1 MQTTPILTINSG
13 SSSLK
18 LGLFI
23 EEEGEEHALFDILAD
38 GIGKRNGKL
47 EGRNEARKLVRSE
60 ALVSATQ
67 EQALEQVALWLGGLQ
82 ADEPAAIGHRVV
94 HGGPHLTTHQRI
106 TPAVLEELRASVH
119 FAPLHIPSALRLI
132 KEAQRIYPK
141 VPHFACFDTA
151 FHRTLPEAA
160 ARFALPS
167 DLFLEVVRRYGFHGL
182 SYESI
187 VRRLR
192 KNLPRRVVIAHLGNG
207 ASLAAVEN
215 GLSVDTTMGLTPTGG
230 IPMGTR
236 SGDLDPGVLLHLMRT
251 KRMAVDALED
261 LLNRDSGLVGL
272 SGNTS
277 DMRELQASAEKRGS
291 AAAALAIEVFCR
303 SIQKTIAAFSAV
315 LQGLDLL
322 VFTGGIGEH
331 SAKVRSSAC
340 NGLDF
345 LGIQLDQER
354 NERNAA
360 TISIETSKCCVVVI
374 PSEEDSQIAR
384 HCRSLMHS

>member
-23 EEEGEEHALFDILAD
+23 EREGEEHVVFDVLAD
-38 GIGKRNGKL
+38 GIGKRDGNL
-47 EGRNEARKLVRSE
+47 HVRNEAGKLVRSE
-60 ALVSATQ
+60 ALVSKTQ
-67 EQALEQVALWLGGLQ
+67 EQALEQVALWLGELQ

-94 HGGPHLTTHQRI
+94 HGGPHLNTHQRI
-106 TPAVLEELRASVH
+106 TPEVFDQLQRSVH

-132 KEAQRIYPK
+132 KQAQKIYPK

-160 ARFALPS
+160 ARFALPR
-167 DLFLEVVRRYGFHGL
+167 DLFQEGVRRYGFHGL

-187 VRRLR
+187 VRRLS

-251 KRMAVDALED
+251 KHMTVDALED
-261 LLNRDSGLVGL
+261 LLNRDSGLLGV
-272 SGNTS
+272 SENTS
-277 DMRELQASAEKRGS
+277 DMRELQASADRGS
-291 AAAALAIEVFCR
+291 AAASLAIEVFCR

-315 LQGLDLL
+315 LHGLDLL

-331 SAKVRSSAC
+331 SARVRNSAC
-340 NGLDF
+340 AGLDF
-345 LGIQLDQER
+345 LGIELDQDR
-354 NERNAA
+354 NQRNAA
-360 TISIETSKCCVVVI
+360 PISTETSKCRVVVI
-374 PSEEDSQIAR
+374 PSEEDSQIAQ
-384 HCRSLMHS
+384 HCRRLMSS

>member
-23 EEEGEEHALFDILAD
+23 EGEGEEHVLFDALAD
-38 GIGKRNGKL
+38 GIGKRDGKL
-47 EGRNEARKLVRSE
+47 EIRNEAGKLVRSE
-60 ALVSATQ
+60 ALVSKTQ
-67 EQALEQVALWLGGLQ
+67 EQALQQVALWLGELQ
-82 ADEPAAIGHRVV
+82 ADKPAAIGHRVV

-106 TPAVLEELRASVH
+106 TPEVLDELQRSVH

-132 KEAQRIYPK
+132 KEAQKNYPK

-167 DLFLEVVRRYGFHGL
+167 DLFLEGVRRYGFHGL

-187 VRRLR
+187 VRRLS

-207 ASLAAVEN
+207 ASLTAVEN

-251 KRMAVDALED
+251 ERMAVDALED

-277 DMRELQASAEKRGS
+277 DMRELQASAERGS
-291 AAAALAIEVFCR
+291 AAAGLAIEVFCR

-331 SAKVRSSAC
+331 SAKVRSSVC

-354 NERNAA
+354 NERHAA
-360 TISIETSKCCVVVI
+360 TISTEASKCRVVVI

-384 HCRSLMHS
+384 HCRRLMPS

>member
-1 MQTTPILTINSG
+1 MLTINSG

-23 EEEGEEHALFDILAD
+23 ERDGEEHVLFDVLAD
-38 GIGKRNGKL
+38 GVGKRDGKV
-47 EGRNEARKLVRSE
+47 EVRNEARKLVRSE
-60 ALVSATQ
+60 ALVSKTQ
-67 EQALEQVALWLGGLQ
+67 EQALEQVATWLGELQ
-82 ADEPAAIGHRVV
+82 AAEPAAIGHRVV

-106 TPAVLEELRASVH
+106 TPEVFDELQRSVH
-119 FAPLHIPSALRLI
+119 FAPLHIPAALQLI
-132 KEAQRIYPK
+132 KQAQKIYPR

-160 ARFALPS
+160 TRFALPS
-167 DLFLEVVRRYGFHGL
+167 DLFLEGVRRYGFHGL

-187 VRRLR
+187 VRQLN

-207 ASLAAVEN
+207 ASLAAVED

-251 KRMAVDALED
+251 QQMSIDALED
-261 LLNRDSGLVGL
+261 LLNRASGLVGL

-277 DMRELQASAEKRGS
+277 DMRELQASADRGS
-291 AAAALAIEVFCR
+291 APASLAIEVFCR

-315 LQGLDLL
+315 LRGLDLL
-322 VFTGGIGEH
+322 VFTGGIGEN
-331 SAKVRSSAC
+331 SAKVRSLAC
-340 NGLDF
+340 AGLDF
-345 LGIQLDQER
+345 LGIQLDQDR

-360 TISIETSKCCVVVI
+360 MISAETSKCCVVVI
-374 PSEEDSQIAR
+374 PSEEDTQIAR